1 VKNQSLA
8 FFLCL
13 NFMVLLRHG
22 MTRPDEEAA
31 PVDGPEFVT
40 EDKQEGPPEPRTA
53 PAATT
58 CPVCERIVPTPAPDL
73 CPHCQAPINTINAL
87 VDTADKSI
95 TEALRDLRSG
105 EIESAEQRLEL
116 VRATSNRH
124 RLKTEIVQALIDRL
138 KGDPTTA
145 LTKLNAV
152 REKITDGDPDLIK
165 LLEEVEERTLLDQVA
180 LAQACEHYNFA
191 VFQSR
196 RGHFEEA
203 RRSLGMGLKL
213 IPHHAPSHALLG
225 KVHLALGDEDE
236 ARYHL
241 KRALASDP
249 SNATATSL
257 LTKMGESVKPNP
269 FVWLRTRLVENPAW
283 AGSIVVIIVLAAIA
297 LTALLSR

>member
-1 VKNQSLA
+1 
-8 FFLCL
+8 
-13 NFMVLLRHG
+13 

-31 PVDGPEFVT
+31 PIHGPEYPA
-40 EDKQEGPPEPRTA
+40 EDTQEGPPEPRTA
-53 PAATT
+53 PEATT
-58 CPVCERIVPTPAPDL
+58 CPVCERIVPTPAPDI
-73 CPHCQAPINTINAL
+73 CPHCQAPITTINAL
-87 VDTADKSI
+87 LETADKSI

-105 EIESAEQRLEL
+105 DIAKAESRLEL

-138 KGDPTTA
+138 RGDPTTA

-152 REKITDGDPDLIK
+152 RERITDADLDLIK
-165 LLEEVEERTLLDQVA
+165 LLEEVEERTLLDQAA

-203 RRSLGMGLKL
+203 RRSLGMGLNL

-225 KVHLALGDEDE
+225 KVLLAMGDEDE

-241 KRALASDP
+241 KRALATDP

-257 LTKMGESVKPNP
+257 LTKLGESVTPNP